1 MIYIVFP
8 GIIFY
13 ISLEIYNQKV
23 VFHIIRSMACTTH
36 FDMSSYVHFCFLYCN
51 IISKCVAMFGFL
63 LEVIYIVEERRDES
77 WKVIYIYDTI
87 SYNIYIII
95 ILREKAF

>member
-1 MIYIVFP
+1 
-8 GIIFY
+8 
-13 ISLEIYNQKV
+13 
-23 VFHIIRSMACTTH
+23 
-36 FDMSSYVHFCFLYCN
+36 
-51 IISKCVAMFGFL
+51 MFGFL

>member
-1 MIYIVFP
+1 
-8 GIIFY
+8 
-13 ISLEIYNQKV
+13 
-23 VFHIIRSMACTTH
+23 
-36 FDMSSYVHFCFLYCN
+36 
-51 IISKCVAMFGFL
+51 MFGFL

-95 ILREKAF
+95 ILREISKKKINKKRGGVFFIRV